1 MLSPVEQCLPAQ
13 AFSGRLTAGQSPG
26 CQRMPGRRR
35 SAGLRT
41 MVSALAL
48 LGSATAAVALPPAA
62 PSIAYRTA
70 HGAGMPASA
79 PGHSQGYLGIE
90 FHDVPDDGA
99 GSLHNR
105 GGRGVEVVMVDHDGP
120 AGKAGLRPHDLIVA
134 LNGQAIAGAEA
145 LRRMIHDAG
154 AGVQIALQVVREGR
168 PMTLSAQLGDRDQVA
183 RAAMARLAA
192 AGLEAADAPP
202 APPPVPAGLSSNLA
216 PDRSE
221 AAPPDLTAPEPVHSP
236 GFLSSMLHTPFT
248 GAVMETMEPQ
258 LASFFGAPTGMG
270 LLVHSVA
277 PNSPAAQCGLRAG
290 DVILRADLYAL
301 RTQSDW
307 SRRLH
312 AAKGA
317 PINLDVMRDRR
328 EITMTLQP
336 DLRHHSLLEWPSRSE

>member
-1 MLSPVEQCLPAQ
+1 MLALAERASADQEFGCRAWATGGSLGGRPL
-13 AFSGRLTAGQSPG
+13 SGSGFLACVRA
-26 CQRMPGRRR
+26 
-35 SAGLRT
+35 
-41 MVSALAL
+41 VALASAL
-48 LGSATAAVALPPAA
+48 LGSAAAAFALVPGA
-62 PSIAYRTA
+62 PSVA
-70 HGAGMPASA
+70 HAVGMRGTN

-99 GSLHNR
+99 VGLHTR
-105 GGRGVEVVMVDHDGP
+105 GARGVEVVMVDHDGP
-120 AGKAGLRPHDLIVA
+120 AGKAGLRPHDLIMA
-134 LNGQAIAGAEA
+134 LNGQAVAGAEA

-154 AGVQIALQVVREGR
+154 AGVQIALQVVRAGR

-192 AGLEAADAPP
+192 ADPPP
-202 APPPVPAGLSSNLA
+202 AAPAEPGGLSSNFA
-216 PDRSE
+216 DGRIE
-221 AAPPDLTAPEPVHSP
+221 ALTPGPPPPEPVHSQ

-258 LASFFGAPTGMG
+258 LANFFGAPTGMG

-317 PINLDVMRDRR
+317 PINLDVIRDRH
-328 EITMTLQP
+328 EIAVTLQP
-336 DLRHHSLLEWPSRSE
+336 DLRRHSLLEWPLRSE

>member
-1 MLSPVEQCLPAQ
+1 MLLLAER
-13 AFSGRLTAGQSPG
+13 AFADQV
-26 CQRMPGRRR
+26 
-35 SAGLRT
+35 SAGRNAMTGGSLCGRWT
-41 MVSALAL
+41 SGGRSSAGVLAAVLASAL
-48 LGSATAAVALPPAA
+48 LGSTATAFALAPGA
-62 PSIAYRTA
+62 PSVT
-70 HGAGMPASA
+70 HGVGYAVGIHGTA
-79 PGHSQGYLGIE
+79 PGRPQGYLGIE
-90 FHDVPDDGA
+90 FHDVSDDGA
-99 GSLHNR
+99 GGLHTR
-105 GGRGVEVVMVDHDGP
+105 GTRGVEVVMVDHDGP

-134 LNGQAIAGAEA
+134 LNGQAVAGAEA

-154 AGVQIALQVVREGR
+154 AGVQIALQVVRAGK

-192 AGLEAADAPP
+192 ADPPP
-202 APPPVPAGLSSNLA
+202 AAPAEPASLSSNFA
-216 PDRSE
+216 DGRIEAVTPD
-221 AAPPDLTAPEPVHSP
+221 PLPPEPVHSQ

-258 LASFFGAPTGMG
+258 LADFFGAPTGMG

-317 PINLDVMRDRR
+317 PINLDVIRDRH
-328 EITMTLQP
+328 EFAVTLQP
-336 DLRHHSLLEWPSRSE
+336 DLRHHSLLEWPLRSE